1 MSKTLK
7 TTLLAVMLLLGSGK
21 VGYVQDLR
29 KGLEAYN
36 RGDYVTALKELKPLA
51 EQGNTDAQF
60 RLGWMYYD
68 GAGVVQDKVYA
79 YMWVNIVALNSVTTE
94 YEDTVREIIA
104 SNSRRTFAKEMTPPQ
119 IEEAQRLARECIRK
133 EYKGC

>member
-51 EQGNTDAQF
+51 EQGSAMRVWSPKRRAF
-60 RLGWMYYD
+60 
-68 GAGVVQDKVYA
+68 GA
-79 YMWVNIVALNSVTTE
+79 AL
-94 YEDTVREIIA
+94 
-104 SNSRRTFAKEMTPPQ
+104 
-119 IEEAQRLARECIRK
+119 
-133 EYKGC
+133 